1 MSIPKVREWKITM
14 HRIGNPDAA
23 GDVYR
28 VLAPTRR
35 LAIMNPRSVGNYD
48 AIRTVGA
55 ARVQV
60 GQTALVQKESK

>member
-1 MSIPKVREWKITM
+1 MGIPKVREWKITM
-14 HRIGNPDAA
+14 HRIGNPGAA

-35 LAIMNPRSVGNYD
+35 LAIMNLRHVGNYD
-48 AIRTVGA
+48 AIRSA
-55 ARVQV
+55 AAYRKQI

>member
-1 MSIPKVREWKITM
+1 MRIPKVREWKITM

-35 LAIMNPRSVGNYD
+35 LAVMNLRSVGIYD
-48 AIRTVGA
+48 AIRNVA
-55 ARVQV
+55 AFRKQI
-60 GQTALVQKESK
+60 GQTALVQKESN

>member
-35 LAIMNPRSVGNYD
+35 LAIMNLRHVGNYD